1 MSSKWNAGKRVFE
14 FLVPKPSVGKKS
26 TSKLN
31 ISTGRMK
38 GAAAR
43 LKQTFYEAANPKFRG
58 KDFTFDKRPTRTK
71 TIDEKR
77 YEKAQIKKD

>member
-26 TSKLN
+26 TSKLQ
-31 ISTGRMK
+31 ISTGKMK

-43 LKQTFYEAANPKFRG
+43 LKQTLFESRTGLHKKEG
-58 KDFTFDKRPTRTK
+58 FTFDKRPIRTK